1 VRESNRVDFTLA
13 GTAMPHPIRPF
24 AAALLLALAASAAQA
39 GGVEV
44 SFDAQSSFTDAG
56 STPREREQ
64 RLAALAEHLKALGQR
79 GLGDDRTLRI
89 ELINLDLAGTL
100 RLARHP
106 AGTEVRVLRSGTDGP
121 RIELRYTLSEAS
133 RVISSGHETLFD
145 AGSLR
150 PPQIVDSS
158 GGDPL
163 RHEKRLLDHWFAQ
176 RFAKAEPA
184 PR

>member
-1 VRESNRVDFTLA
+1 
-13 GTAMPHPIRPF
+13 MPHPIRPF

-79 GLGDDRTLRI
+79 GLSDDRSLRI
-89 ELINLDLAGTL
+89 ELIDLDLAGTL
-100 RLARHP
+100 RLAQHP
-106 AGTEVRVLRSGTDGP
+106 AGTEVRVLRGGADGP
-121 RIELRYTLSEAS
+121 RIELRYTLSDAS
-133 RVISSGHETLFD
+133 RVISTGHETLFN
-145 AGSLR
+145 AGSPGLS
-150 PPQIVDSS
+150 QGADSS

-163 RHEKRLLDHWFAQ
+163 RHERRLLDHWFAQ
-176 RFAKAEPA
+176 RFASTAPA

>member
-1 VRESNRVDFTLA
+1 
-13 GTAMPHPIRPF
+13 MQHPIRPF
-24 AAALLLALAASAAQA
+24 AAALFLALAASAVQA
-39 GGVEV
+39 GRVDV
-44 SFDAQSSFTDAG
+44 SFDAQASFTDAG

-89 ELINLDLAGTL
+89 ELIDLDLAGTL
-100 RLARHP
+100 RLAQHP
-106 AGTEVRVLRSGTDGP
+106 AGTEVRVLRGGADGP
-121 RIELRYTLSEAS
+121 RIVLRYTLSDAS
-133 RVISSGHETLFD
+133 RVVSSGHETLFD
-145 AGSLR
+145 TGSPGLS
-150 PPQIVDSS
+150 QAADSS

-176 RFAKAEPA
+176 RFASTAPA